1 MKLIVDVA
9 DKFAA
14 TVVRAIRELGIIAEV
29 DVLDAIVPVVV
40 PPVVEPVKV
49 SSKLANM
56 LGETDNMT
64 DAELATLMARSGP
77 LQTPGTR
84 TLGTD
89 VGRNIPD
96 VHRVGSGA
104 TSAAAQVRSTR
115 GNGRAKIY
123 TPAKTKREMN
133 AALAKLRDGTLQA
146 YVLGDIIANGE
157 SRNADIRARLSKD
170 RNFAKS
176 GLSIESVDNIIWK
189 FVNDGLLAK
198 HDAE

>member
-29 DVLDAIVPVVV
+29 DVLDAIVPPVV

-84 TLGTD
+84 
-89 VGRNIPD
+89 II
-96 VHRVGSGA
+96 GSGSTPA
-104 TSAAAQVRSTR
+104 ASAAQVRSTR